1 MKLGAVI
8 VGYQSVAQ
16 IGACLDSCLR
26 YGADLTAGIVVV
38 DNASTDGT
46 AEEAARRAGVVCLR
60 NRENRGFAGA
70 VNQGFQYLAEADAV
84 LVLNPDVVLL
94 EPPAVLARELADP
107 RVAAVSGQML
117 GADGLP
123 QRGFQVRRL
132 PTPAVLVLENL
143 GINRLWPGNPVNRRY
158 RCLDLDPSEAADVE
172 QPAGACLL
180 VRRRAWLEVGG
191 LDEGF
196 YPVWFEDVD
205 FCQRI
210 VASGWRV
217 RYTPAFRC
225 AHEGGHSVGSISWD
239 ARRLYWYGS
248 LLRYSG
254 LHYRSPGRWAVAGSV
269 VLGCVP
275 RTVTG
280 MFLERPSRQWRVLL
294 EVVRLVRAHL
304 GNKPVVTGLVSVRG
318 SAVGEESG
326 SGGASGSAGPGS
338 H

>member
-8 VGYQSVAQ
+8 IGYQSAAH

-26 YGADLTAGIVVV
+26 YSADLTEGIVVV

-46 AEEAARRAGVVCLR
+46 AEEAERRSGVVCLR
-60 NRENRGFAGA
+60 NRENRGFAGG
-70 VNQGFQYLAEADAV
+70 VNQGMQYLDEAEAV
-84 LVLNPDVVLL
+84 LILNPDVVLL
-94 EPPAVLARELADP
+94 ESPAVLACELTDP
-107 RVAAVSGQML
+107 GVAAVSGQL
-117 GADGLP
+117 LQADGSP
-123 QRGFQVRRL
+123 QQGFQVRRL
-132 PTPAVLVLENL
+132 PTPAALVFENL
-143 GINRLWPGNPVNRRY
+143 GFNRLWPGNPVNRRY
-158 RCLDLDPSEAADVE
+158 RCRDLDPAKAADVE
-172 QPAGACLL
+172 QPAAACLL
-180 VRRRAWLEVGG
+180 VRRQAWLAVGG
-191 LDEGF
+191 FDEGF

-225 AHEGGHSVGSISWD
+225 AHAGGHSVGSISWD

-254 LHYRSPGRWAVAGSV
+254 LHYRPPGRWAVACSV

-280 MFLERPSRQWRVLL
+280 MFLQRSSRQWRVLL
-294 EVVRLVRAHL
+294 EVVRLVKTQMR
-304 GNKPVVTGLVSVRG
+304 NKPVATGIGSVRG
-318 SAVGEESG
+318 RSVGEESG
-326 SGGASGSAGPGS
+326 PGGANGSASSGS